1 MMSERKDFSKDLFD
15 YLWTK
20 PHDHY
25 SDIAAG
31 GRSEYVFRIPKSEE
45 KKFLDLYWC
54 ALVNDPMDCYA
65 PSDFPFEAVR
75 GHDEMKDGAYC
86 AQFAGYDFDGFY
98 EHGPRCDVKC
108 IKHVKFYRALWYIDN
123 WPRGHERV
131 CCTEPSGDKAGYVV
145 CVMEDDNGQ
154 DQQK

>member
-20 PHDHY
+20 PHREY
-25 SDIAAG
+25 SDIEAN
-31 GRSEYVFRIPKSEE
+31 GRREWVFEIPKCEE

-54 ALVNDPMDCYA
+54 ALVNDPRDCYE

-75 GHDEMKDGAYC
+75 GKDEMTDGSYG

-98 EHGPRCDVKC
+98 QSGARCDVKC

-123 WPRGHERV
+123 WPCGHERV

-145 CVMEDDNGQ
+145 CVMEDENGQ